1 MADRL
6 IFQIADDGSLSLEG
20 QAIIIEALEQGLEED
35 KANNVDTVIVAN
47 ASEKAG
53 WEVVHRA
60 LQLLMRFD
68 RTTQGFVGTGQ

>member
-20 QAIIIEALEQGLEED
+20 QAI